1 MMENFVEPLAGTFMV
16 AQELSQK
23 PDYPWAAAG
32 EPVRVVW
39 RPVIDYEDMTA
50 YLRAW
55 PDKLVA
61 FVTQRLADDDMRA
74 CTRELYEYICQ
85 ADADG
90 PAFESWRNT

>member
-1 MMENFVEPLAGTFMV
+1 MRDLTEPAAGIFRI

-23 PDYPWAAAG
+23 PDCPWAEAG

-55 PDKLVA
+55 PDKLTA
-61 FVTQRLADDDMRA
+61 FVTQRLADDDMGPF
-74 CTRELYEYICQ
+74 TRELYEYICR

-90 PAFESWRNT
+90 PDFEQWRNT